1 MVKRLGQK
9 FLQGAKE
16 EIKKEP
22 IELLDTEKLL
32 EWVEIAIPAVILL
45 FLGLKGFRKP
55 PQPLTVVI
63 NNYIPK
69 GIK

>member
-32 EWVEIAIPAVILL
+32 EWVEIALPVAILVL
-45 FLGLKGFRKP
+45 LGFKGFRKP

-69 GIK
+69 GLK